1 MTVNPFEIKPVTYE
15 KTVSC
20 LYDLYPKPYRKEE
33 VDPYTKLRIILM
45 NGAEYEAIWFS
56 HRFFRQCNNND
67 LRRSL
72 ALLRSTE
79 QQQQKLLSCLKPI
92 NESILETTIGYE
104 HLAVDL
110 TATLAKREKN
120 EYVKAALDFALLEDF
135 DHLYRYANLLEYDK
149 GIQAEKL
156 IGKLAEIMPGR
167 PTVAEHRFPAD
178 DVKNFVDFNNADMIT
193 KLNISIITAAEQQTM
208 NYYMNIAQF
217 YGNDLGRKIYS
228 EIGLIEEEHVTLY
241 GSLSDTEKT
250 FLENLLM
257 HEYTEAY
264 LYYSCYQSETDSKI
278 KSIWEANFEK
288 EIQHLHTAAQLLR
301 TYEKKDYLE
310 VIPKPEFNDLLVLSP
325 SVDYVR
331 DTIKNTVENTGNNE
345 SYINVNQLPKEH
357 RFFDYNNRVLGNVD
371 QAPTHIIIDKHI
383 EDFGKD
389 YRYEVKNY
397 PIDGLGDRKCD
408 NTGIAR
414 IPSGK

>member
-1 MTVNPFEIKPVTYE
+1 MTVNPFEIKPVTFE

-20 LYDLYPKPYRKEE
+20 LSSIYPKPYRKEE

-45 NGAEYEAIWFS
+45 NGTEYEAIWFS

-79 QQQQKLLSCLKPI
+79 QQQQKLLSCLKPL

-110 TATLAKREKN
+110 TSALAKREKN
-120 EYVKAALDFALLEDF
+120 QYVKAALDFALLEDF
-135 DHLYRYANLLEYDK
+135 DHLYRYANLLEFDQ

-156 IGKLAEIMPGR
+156 IEIMPGR

-178 DVKNFVDFNNADMIT
+178 DVKNFVDFNNADMLT
-193 KLNISIITAAEQQTM
+193 KLNIAIITAAEQQTM

-217 YGNDLGRKIYS
+217 YSNDLGRKIYS

-241 GSLSDTEKT
+241 GSLSDTNKT

-257 HEYTEAY
+257 HEYNEAY
-264 LYYSCYQSETDSKI
+264 LYYSCYQSESDSKI
-278 KSIWEANFEK
+278 KRIWEENFEK

-310 VIPKPEFNDLLVLSP
+310 VIPKPEFDDLLVLSP

-331 DTIKNTVENTGNNE
+331 ETIKNTIENHRKTCGY
-345 SYINVNQLPKEH
+345 SSVFQYVYSCVPLCSIKE
-357 RFFDYNNRVLGNVD
+357 FCFS
-371 QAPTHIIIDKHI
+371 ACIK
-383 EDFGKD
+383 F
-389 YRYEVKNY
+389 
-397 PIDGLGDRKCD
+397 
-408 NTGIAR
+408 
-414 IPSGK
+414 

>member
-1 MTVNPFEIKPVTYE
+1 MTVNPFEIKPVTFE

-20 LYDLYPKPYRKEE
+20 LSSIYPKPYRKEE

-45 NGAEYEAIWFS
+45 NGTEYEAIWFS

-79 QQQQKLLSCLKPI
+79 QQQQKLLSCLKPL

-110 TATLAKREKN
+110 TSALAKREKN
-120 EYVKAALDFALLEDF
+120 QYVKAALDFALLEDF
-135 DHLYRYANLLEYDK
+135 DHLYRYANLLEFDQ

-178 DVKNFVDFNNADMIT
+178 NVKNFVDFNNADMLT
-193 KLNISIITAAEQQTM
+193 KLNIAIITAAEQQTM

-217 YGNDLGRKIYS
+217 YSNDLGRKIYS

-241 GSLSDTEKT
+241 GSLSDTNKT

-257 HEYTEAY
+257 HEYNEAY
-264 LYYSCYQSETDSKI
+264 LYYSCYQSESDSKI
-278 KSIWEANFEK
+278 KRIWEENFEK

-310 VIPKPEFNDLLVLSP
+310 VIPKPEFDDLLVLSP

-331 DTIKNTVENTGNNE
+331 ETIKNTIENTGNNE
-345 SYINVNQLPKEH
+345 GYISVNELPKEH
-357 RFFDYNNRVLGNVD
+357 RFFDYNNRVLGNVNE
-371 QAPTHIIIDKHI
+371 APTHIIIDKHI

-408 NTGIAR
+408 NTQIAR
-414 IPSGK
+414 IPSKS

>member
-1 MTVNPFEIKPVTYE
+1 MTVNPFEIKPVTFE

-20 LYDLYPKPYRKEE
+20 LSSIYPKPYRKEE

-45 NGAEYEAIWFS
+45 NGTEYEAIWFS

-79 QQQQKLLSCLKPI
+79 QQQQKLLSCLKPL

-110 TATLAKREKN
+110 TSALAKREKN
-120 EYVKAALDFALLEDF
+120 QYVKAALDFALLEDF
-135 DHLYRYANLLEYDK
+135 DHLYRYANLLEFDQ

-178 DVKNFVDFNNADMIT
+178 DVKNFVDFNNADMLT
-193 KLNISIITAAEQQTM
+193 KLNIAIITAAEQQTM

-217 YGNDLGRKIYS
+217 YSNDLGRKIYS

-241 GSLSDTEKT
+241 GSLSDTNKT

-257 HEYTEAY
+257 HEYNEAY
-264 LYYSCYQSETDSKI
+264 LYYSCYQSESDSKI
-278 KSIWEANFEK
+278 KRIWEENFEK

-310 VIPKPEFNDLLVLSP
+310 VIPKPEFDDLLVLSP

-331 DTIKNTVENTGNNE
+331 ETIKNTIENTGNNE
-345 SYINVNQLPKEH
+345 GYISVNELPKEH
-357 RFFDYNNRVLGNVD
+357 RFFDYNNRVLGNVNED
-371 QAPTHIIIDKHI
+371 PTHIIIDKHI

-408 NTGIAR
+408 NTQIAR
-414 IPSGK
+414 TPYKS

>member
-1 MTVNPFEIKPVTYE
+1 MTVNPFEIKPVTFE

-20 LYDLYPKPYRKEE
+20 LSSIYPKPYRKEE

-45 NGAEYEAIWFS
+45 NGTEYEAIWFS

-79 QQQQKLLSCLKPI
+79 QQQQKLLSCLKPL

-110 TATLAKREKN
+110 TSALAKREKN
-120 EYVKAALDFALLEDF
+120 QYVKAALDFALLEDF
-135 DHLYRYANLLEYDK
+135 DHLYRYANLLEFDQ

-178 DVKNFVDFNNADMIT
+178 DVKNFVDFNNADMLT
-193 KLNISIITAAEQQTM
+193 KLNIAIITAAEQQTM

-217 YGNDLGRKIYS
+217 YSNDLGRKIYS

-241 GSLSDTEKT
+241 GSLSDTNKT

-257 HEYTEAY
+257 HEYNEAY
-264 LYYSCYQSETDSKI
+264 LYYSCYQSESDSKI
-278 KSIWEANFEK
+278 KRIWEENFEK

-310 VIPKPEFNDLLVLSP
+310 VIPKPEFDDLLVLSP

-331 DTIKNTVENTGNNE
+331 ETIKNTIENTGNNE
-345 SYINVNQLPKEH
+345 GYISVNELPKEH
-357 RFFDYNNRVLGNVD
+357 RFFDYNNRVLGNVNE
-371 QAPTHIIIDKHI
+371 APTHIIIDKHI

-408 NTGIAR
+408 NTQIAR
-414 IPSGK
+414 IPSKS

>member
-1 MTVNPFEIKPVTYE
+1 MTVNPFEIKPVTFE

-20 LYDLYPKPYRKEE
+20 LSSIYPKPYRKEE

-45 NGAEYEAIWFS
+45 NGTEYEAIWFS

-79 QQQQKLLSCLKPI
+79 QQQQKLLSCLKPL

-110 TATLAKREKN
+110 TSALAKREKN
-120 EYVKAALDFALLEDF
+120 QYVKAALDFALLEDF
-135 DHLYRYANLLEYDK
+135 DHLYRYANLLEFDQ

-178 DVKNFVDFNNADMIT
+178 DVKNFVDFNNADMLT
-193 KLNISIITAAEQQTM
+193 KLNIAIITAAEQQTM

-217 YGNDLGRKIYS
+217 YSNDLGRKIYS

-241 GSLSDTEKT
+241 GSLSDTNKT

-257 HEYTEAY
+257 HEYNEAY

-278 KSIWEANFEK
+278 KRIWEENFEK

-310 VIPKPEFNDLLVLSP
+310 VIPKPEFDDLLVLSP

-331 DTIKNTVENTGNNE
+331 ETIKNTIENTGNNE
-345 SYINVNQLPKEH
+345 GYISVNELPKEH
-357 RFFDYNNRVLGNVD
+357 RFFDYNNRVLGNVNE
-371 QAPTHIIIDKHI
+371 APTHIIIDKHI

-408 NTGIAR
+408 NTQIAR
-414 IPSGK
+414 TPSKS